1 VKLAVSRVVP
11 PATSEQV
18 AVSVCELIAVTV
30 VVFAVIE
37 YDPAAT
43 FAIVATVTSV
53 VDSAWIPSR

>member
-1 VKLAVSRVVP
+1 
-11 PATSEQV
+11 
-18 AVSVCELIAVTV
+18 LIAVTV